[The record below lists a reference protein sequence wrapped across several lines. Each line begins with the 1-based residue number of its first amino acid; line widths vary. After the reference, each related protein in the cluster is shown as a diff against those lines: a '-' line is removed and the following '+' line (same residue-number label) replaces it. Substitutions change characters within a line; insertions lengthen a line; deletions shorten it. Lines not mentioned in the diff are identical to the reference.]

1 MIFEQQTNC
10 FGYTMWSHD
19 MKWKILERP
28 LLCIVMQIM
37 TRKNSYRT
45 KLPIFCQRTCNMCVM
60 CAYIIHNL
68 TYSPYKYILHTCFSC
83 KKTPSVSLF
92 LFHSNKTISFIC
104 KYSYMYCIRN
114 DEKKRREKGKHKM
127 LEPEPAFKKIS
138 CWFSYH

>member
-1 MIFEQQTNC
+1 
-10 FGYTMWSHD
+10 MWSHD

-83 KKTPSVSLF
+83 KITPSLF
-92 LFHSNKTISFIC
+92 RYFFFIRIKRFPSFANIRTC
-104 KYSYMYCIRN
+104 ILYVMMKRKDGKKGSTKYWNLNWRLTKLVVDFRITA
-114 DEKKRREKGKHKM
+114 EQ
-127 LEPEPAFKKIS
+127 
-138 CWFSYH
+138 